1 MAYEPIGDAVA
12 GACIIAGKLAI
23 NPCKCSIE
31 DIDKLIEH
39 LRTMET
45 EEHVKPAIDEL
56 IRRLETV
63 KQHLQSEGFTLDDLH
78 SLVEWC
84 ELALTTYKPLIYI
97 EHQLEMSEQPQE
109 AMAVTT

>member
-1 MAYEPIGDAVA
+1 MPYEPLADAIG
-12 GACIIAGKLAI
+12 GTCIIASKLAL
-23 NPCKCSIE
+23 NPCKCTVE

-45 EEHVKPAIDEL
+45 DEHIKPSIDEL

-84 ELALTTYKPLIYI
+84 DLALTSFKPLIYV
-97 EHQLEMSEQPQE
+97 EHQLEVSEQPQE
-109 AMAVTT
+109 MTVTS

>member
-12 GACIIAGKLAI
+12 GACLIAHELAL
-23 NPCKCSIE
+23 NPCKCKVE

-39 LRTMET
+39 LKTMSV
-45 EEHVKPAIDEL
+45 EEHVKPAIDDL

-84 ELALTTYKPLIYI
+84 DLALTTYKPLIYI
-97 EHQLEMSEQPQE
+97 EHQLEVSEQPSE
-109 AMAVTT
+109 AMTVTS

>member
-1 MAYEPIGDAVA
+1 MAYEPLSDAV
-12 GACIIAGKLAI
+12 GGVCYIAFKLALS
-23 NPCKCSIE
+23 PCKCTAE

-39 LRTMET
+39 LKTMNVD
-45 EEHVKPAIDEL
+45 EHVKPAIDDL

-84 ELALTTYKPLIYI
+84 DLALTTYKPLIYI
-97 EHQLEMSEQPQE
+97 EHQLEVTEQPSE